1 MNNDKPKRRK
11 SKDNPYTIF
20 YSKETDKY
28 YLSFQDGQMV
38 RHRMEID
45 KTFYDLFDGFELE
58 DLSELN
64 EFDRHIEHS
73 DLTEFTLNRRAVDKP
88 KTTED
93 IAYEHIRNEQLHEA
107 ISELPEIQKRR
118 LLLYYFGDFTYEQIA
133 KMEGC
138 TARAVEYSVCIA
150 KRNLRKKLNYF

>member
-20 YSKETDKY
+20 FCKETGKY
-28 YLSFQDGQMV
+28 HLSFQDGQMA
-38 RHRMEID
+38 RHCIEVN
-45 KTFYDLFDGFELE
+45 KTLYDMFDCFELE

-73 DLTEFTLNRRAVDKP
+73 DLTDFTLNRRAVDKP
-88 KTTED
+88 KMVED
-93 IAYEHIRNEQLHEA
+93 IAYEHIRNEQLHNT
-107 ISELPEIQKRR
+107 ISELPDIQKRR

-138 TARAVEYSVCIA
+138 TARAVEYSVDAA
-150 KRNLRKKLNYF
+150 KRNLRKN